1 MLPSSIPG
9 TAIGIGASAT
19 TTIRLTG
26 HSATACPTIILTG
39 ALPITD
45 IPGGDTITAITR
57 RAITAIITT
66 IPTAIATGT
75 ATIIITAISIV
86 AMPAHTTAST
96 TTTCL
101 IPTDTGRAAQA
112 ATAAALTLAIPTM
125 AQAAVLAT

>member
-1 MLPSSIPG
+1 MDTL
-9 TAIGIGASAT
+9 
-19 TTIRLTG
+19 
-26 HSATACPTIILTG
+26 
-39 ALPITD
+39 
-45 IPGGDTITAITR
+45 GGDTITTIIR

-66 IPTAIATGT
+66 IPTAITTGT
-75 ATIIITAISIV
+75 ATIIITVISTA

-112 ATAAALTLAIPTM
+112 ATAAALTPAIPTM

>member
-19 TTIRLTG
+19 TTTRPTG
-26 HSATACPTIILTG
+26 RSATVCLTIILTG
-39 ALPITD
+39 AHLIMDTL
-45 IPGGDTITAITR
+45 GGDTITTIIR

-66 IPTAIATGT
+66 IPTAITTGT
-75 ATIIITAISIV
+75 ATIIITVISTA

-112 ATAAALTLAIPTM
+112 ATAAALTPAIPTM